1 MSLRSARAAWGRCTL
16 SDAHSGLG
24 LIHAFHDWDWPA
36 AERELKY
43 AVAPGSS
50 AASNNSYGFYLAAM
64 GRPSDA
70 LVYIQRNADVDP
82 LAAYGRNELAMCYN
96 WMRRYDQAIAAA
108 QKAMELN
115 PDFPLAYAELGT
127 AYVQKGMPEQAI
139 AELQKT
145 PKIGE
150 RHARVRGMLGYA
162 YAAANKRN
170 EAQKVLEELKGLSQG
185 RFGFALPIARVHAAL
200 GEKVQA
206 FEWLRKACDERD
218 PHVIWI
224 KVDPT
229 LDSLRS
235 DPQFAKVL
243 KDMGLPP

>member
-1 MSLRSARAAWGRCTL
+1 
-16 SDAHSGLG
+16 
-24 LIHAFHDWDWPA
+24 
-36 AERELKY
+36 
-43 AVAPGSS
+43 
-50 AASNNSYGFYLAAM
+50 
-64 GRPSDA
+64 
-70 LVYIQRNADVDP
+70 
-82 LAAYGRNELAMCYN
+82 
-96 WMRRYDQAIAAA
+96 
-108 QKAMELN
+108 MELN